1 MGPKGIFNSATRH
14 QGYKQALS
22 KHGIAPAPDTFVQC
36 RDISRECG
44 FETMNA
50 ILDGDRI
57 PDAVFCFNDQLAIG
71 ALKAIKKRGYR
82 IPEQIAVM
90 GFSESQSALLTEPQ
104 LSSVAQPLDLIGE
117 TAANLLLEKIK
128 NPDAPDRT
136 VVLDARIN
144 IREST
149 DVRPQQ

>member
-1 MGPKGIFNSATRH
+1 MKIINTITGEI
-14 QGYKQALS
+14 
-22 KHGIAPAPDTFVQC
+22 
-36 RDISRECG
+36 
-44 FETMNA
+44 
-50 ILDGDRI
+50 
-57 PDAVFCFNDQLAIG
+57 IG
-71 ALKAIKKRGYR
+71 TI
-82 IPEQIAVM
+82 ITN
-90 GFSESQSALLTEPQ
+90 QSMTIEEA
-104 LSSVAQPLDLIGE
+104 LDLIGE